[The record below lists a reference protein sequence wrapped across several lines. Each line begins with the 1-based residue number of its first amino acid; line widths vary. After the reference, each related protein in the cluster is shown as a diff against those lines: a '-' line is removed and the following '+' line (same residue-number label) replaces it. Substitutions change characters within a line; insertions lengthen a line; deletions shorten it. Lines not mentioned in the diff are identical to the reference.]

1 LAEKD
6 VTLQATDAAVAWLA
20 AKGYSDEFGA
30 RNVGRVVEDHVKSW
44 FVDAVL
50 FGDLAS
56 GGMATLDIVEDAVSV
71 TVKKR
76 RKKAHG

>member
-1 LAEKD
+1 M
-6 VTLQATDAAVAWLA
+6 TLEASPEAVEWLA

-30 RNVGRVVEDHVKSW
+30 RNVGRVIEDHVKSW

-50 FGDLAS
+50 FGQLAT
-56 GGMATLDIVEDAVSV
+56 GGAATLSVVDDAIAV

-76 RKKAHG
+76 RKKAGV